1 MIEAM
6 DLFNE
11 ICNNRFFSE
20 SSMILFLNKKDLFAE
35 KIQRVSTNASGRAGW
50 KGRVVEQTR
59 AATLCVPLAL
69 LCFVSDTAVVVLLL
83 LLLAG

>member
-1 MIEAM
+1 MTEAM

-35 KIQRVSTNASGRAGW
+35 KIQRVSSNS
-50 KGRVVEQTR
+50 RV
-59 AATLCVPLAL
+59 
-69 LCFVSDTAVVVLLL
+69 
-83 LLLAG
+83 GG

>member
-1 MIEAM
+1 MIEAI

-35 KIQRVSTNASGRAGW
+35 KIRRVSGILLGILLWVLWLLPCPTVDIA
-50 KGRVVEQTR
+50 VD
-59 AATLCVPLAL
+59 AAAICSWCGL
-69 LCFVSDTAVVVLLL
+69 L
-83 LLLAG
+83 

>member
-1 MIEAM
+1 MVETDETVFFHRPSSSLDRWRRMTEAM

-35 KIQRVSTNASGRAGW
+35 KIQRVSSR
-50 KGRVVEQTR
+50 RV
-59 AATLCVPLAL
+59 
-69 LCFVSDTAVVVLLL
+69 
-83 LLLAG
+83 GG